1 MINPRPKSKS
11 TPENSLRRTSNC
23 QGLKGK
29 MIQPTFLTLQIS
41 LQVRWL
47 NLDKPPHFQ
56 SRKRYRA
63 LKWWINAKKNQKK
76 SKPTLMSRNSK
87 CSNSWANHLERT
99 RNPLILQK
107 AWAKN
112 PDKAIKF
119 EFNLLNQECQ
129 TLEAAMALMVSSTTI
144 LEKALKIHKKNTKK
158 ARLLT

>member
-1 MINPRPKSKS
+1 
-11 TPENSLRRTSNC
+11 
-23 QGLKGK
+23 
-29 MIQPTFLTLQIS
+29 
-41 LQVRWL
+41 
-47 NLDKPPHFQ
+47 
-56 SRKRYRA
+56 
-63 LKWWINAKKNQKK
+63 
-76 SKPTLMSRNSK
+76 MSRNSK
-87 CSNSWANHLERT
+87 CSNSWVNHLERT